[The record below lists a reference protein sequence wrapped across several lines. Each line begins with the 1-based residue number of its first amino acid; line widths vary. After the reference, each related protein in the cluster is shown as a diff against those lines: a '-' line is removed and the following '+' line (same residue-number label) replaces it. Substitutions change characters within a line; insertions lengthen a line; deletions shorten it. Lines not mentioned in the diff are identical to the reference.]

1 VTGSNAR
8 PPDGIQFS
16 DLTDSGRAAAA
27 MTAAA
32 VATAPEQYDVAL
44 AVRGDS
50 AAFERLY
57 RAHVNRVTALARW
70 LLGGDDVEDA
80 VQDAFIRAWEK
91 LGTFSGDSAFGT
103 WLHRVAVNLFLRR
116 RQQRAQYRTR
126 HVEEPDVMLTLAGP
140 ISRPDLKMAL
150 EAAVG
155 RLPAGAREVFVLHDM
170 EGYRH
175 EEIAGMLD
183 VDAGTSRSQLHR
195 ARMLLRGMLA

>member
-1 VTGSNAR
+1 
-8 PPDGIQFS
+8 
-16 DLTDSGRAAAA
+16 

-32 VATAPEQYDVAL
+32 AATTPEHYDVAL

-116 RQQRAQYRTR
+116 RQQRATHRSR
-126 HVEEPDVMLTLAGP
+126 HAEESETMLMVAGP
-140 ISRPDLKMAL
+140 VERPDLRVAL
-150 EAAVG
+150 EGAVG

-170 EGYRH
+170 EGFKH
-175 EEIAGMLD
+175 EEIAGMLAI
-183 VDAGTSRSQLHR
+183 DAGTSRSQLHR